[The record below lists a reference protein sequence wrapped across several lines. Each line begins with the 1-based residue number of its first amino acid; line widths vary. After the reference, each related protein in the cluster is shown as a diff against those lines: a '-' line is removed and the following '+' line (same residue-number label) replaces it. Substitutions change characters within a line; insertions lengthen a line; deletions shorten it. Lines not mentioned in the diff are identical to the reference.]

1 MRKITI
7 GVSLV
12 LFCFVAQAQDATS
25 QPAVVHVSDKDGM
38 AANMNKEA
46 IVEGTVTKAEWSRSG
61 AVMNID
67 FKDAEQ
73 TRFLAVIFVRQREK
87 MDTAFGGD
95 VGKALTGAKVRLKGK
110 LQEYGGRSEAFKGRP
125 QIILTDTT
133 QITIVEPAPAT
144 QPAS

>member
-1 MRKITI
+1 MAK
-7 GVSLV
+7 
-12 LFCFVAQAQDATS
+12 LFAVACLAMWCVVARAQEPTS
-25 QPAVVHVSDKDGM
+25 QPAVIHVSDKDGM
-38 AANMNKEA
+38 TANMNKDV
-46 IVEGTVTKAEWSRSG
+46 IVEGTISKAEWSRSG

-73 TRFLAVIFVRQREK
+73 TRFLAVIFIRQREK

-95 VGKALTGAKVRLKGK
+95 VGKTLTGAKVRLKGK

-125 QIILTDTT
+125 QIILNETT

-144 QPAS
+144 QPA